1 MINPWLQFL
10 LSAAVIVYA
19 GSRLT
24 RNAALVAD
32 KTGISTA
39 WAGALMLPL
48 ATSLPE
54 LVTTLR
60 AVSIEAPDLALG
72 NILGSC
78 LFNLALLAAIDL
90 VEGRGALSRKLSR
103 GHIITAALSIITVSL
118 AAIAML
124 DLSLIPVGWVGLES
138 LLIAAVYILGSR
150 LVFRYERRNLAPIE
164 AFEAGGREDQP
175 YHIGLAVVHFV
186 LAAVFIVGAGVL
198 LTDATD
204 RLAALTGLGHSFA
217 GALFLAVSTSLPE
230 IVTTISA
237 VRLGYL
243 DMAVANVFGANFMN
257 FFVLFLADL
266 FYRRGPL
273 LYEVSDV
280 HQLSALMLIILS
292 AVFIFG
298 LVYRSEKG
306 FYRIG
311 FDTVMIL
318 AGYLGTLYIIFKFS
332 GNQ

>member
-10 LSAAVIVYA
+10 LSVAVIVYA

-54 LVTTLR
+54 LVTTIR
-60 AVSIEAPDLALG
+60 AVSIEAPDLAMG

-90 VEGRGALSRKLSR
+90 VEGRGALS
-103 GHIITAALSIITVSL
+103 IITISL

-124 DLSLIPVGWVGLES
+124 DLSLIPVGWIGLES

-150 LVFRYERRNLAPIE
+150 LVFRYERRNLAPLE
-164 AFEAGGREDQP
+164 AFESSGGEDPP
-175 YHIGLAVVHFV
+175 YHFGLVVVHFV
-186 LAAVFIVGAGVL
+186 MAAVLIVGAGVL

-204 RLAALTGLGHSFA
+204 RLAALTGVGHSFA

-280 HQLSALMLIILS
+280 HQMSALMLIILS
-292 AVFIFG
+292 AVFIFS
-298 LVYRSEKG
+298 LVYKSEKG